1 MFFLVNISQNT
12 SIMKENEFNNLLGQ
26 RIKTLRKAKNLSQE
40 KLANLIDKSV
50 DTISN
55 IERGIFAPR
64 LETALEIANALEIEL
79 FELFQVRE
87 MPLEDKEKMKL
98 LDDIFSLLKDQP
110 DEILQFTLSQ
120 TKELVSLKEEFIE
133 KLRK

>member
-1 MFFLVNISQNT
+1 VFSLQIISENT
-12 SIMKENEFNNLLGQ
+12 NMTKENEFNRLLGQ
-26 RIKTLRKAKNLSQE
+26 RIKKLRKAKKLSQE
-40 KLANLIDKSV
+40 ALAEAIDKSV

-55 IERGIFAPR
+55 IERGKFAPR
-64 LETALEIANALEIEL
+64 LDTASEIANALDVEL
-79 FELFQVRE
+79 FELFQVRK

-98 LDDIFSLLKDQP
+98 LDEIFDLLKDQS

-120 TKELVSLKEEFIE
+120 TKELVSLREQFID

>member
-1 MFFLVNISQNT
+1 MFILINISQNT
-12 SIMKENEFNNLLGQ
+12 SIMKENEFNHLLGQ
-26 RIKTLRKAKNLSQE
+26 RIKTLRKAKSLSQE

-64 LETALEIANALEIEL
+64 LDTALEIANALEIEL

-98 LDDIFSLLKDQP
+98 LDEIFSLLKDQP

-133 KLRK
+133 KLKR

>member
-1 MFFLVNISQNT
+1 
-12 SIMKENEFNNLLGQ
+12 MKENEFNNLLGQ
-26 RIKTLRKAKNLSQE
+26 RIKTLRKANNLSQE
-40 KLANLIDKSV
+40 KLADLIDKSV
-50 DTISN
+50 DTVSN

-64 LETALEIANALEIEL
+64 LDTALEIANALDIEL

-98 LDDIFSLLKDQP
+98 LDEIFNLLKDQP

-120 TKELVSLKEEFIE
+120 TKELVNLKEEFVE
-133 KLRK
+133 KLKK